1 MALKLA
7 INGFGR
13 IGRLVFREA
22 MKHDEF
28 EVVAVNDLTDAGQLA
43 HLLKYDSVHGIYDA
57 EVNADEDSFVVN
69 GQRIKVYAEKDP
81 AQLPWGELGVD
92 VVLECTGH
100 FRSMEEVGKHIEAGA
115 KKAILSAPA
124 KGAMLTFVMGV
135 NHEDYNPA
143 TDDVISNASCTTNC
157 LAPVAKV
164 LDEKFGIERGMMTT
178 IHSYTNDQRILD
190 FPHSDPRRARAGAV
204 SMIPT
209 TTGAAV
215 AVSKVLPQLKDY
227 NELPLVSIDY
237 NGNHHSSTVD
247 GLSTMV
253 LENKMVKVLA
263 WGAFFMLNKK
273 TMKDID
279 VKGKRVFVRVDFN
292 VPMADGAITDET
304 RIRAAIPTIEYLVEQ
319 GAKVILASHLG
330 RPKGEVKEDMC
341 LTAAGVRLAQLMGKP
356 VTKLDES
363 IGQVVEEAVA
373 SMHDGDLLLM
383 ENVRFHAGEEKNDPT
398 LAQQFAQLAD
408 IYMYC
413 KALSNPEHPF
423 TAIIGGAKVK
433 DKIGV
438 IESLLEKVD
447 HLIIGGG
454 LSFTF
459 IKAQGYDIGKSL
471 LEEDKIELA
480 KSFIEKAKAKGV
492 QLHMPVDA
500 VVANEFSQDAET
512 QIVNVDA
519 IPADWMG
526 LDIGPKTAANYAE
539 VIKNSKL
546 IIWNG
551 PMGVFEMDKFA
562 NGTKKVADAMATT
575 AGYTVIGGGDSAAA
589 VEKFEVADKM
599 DHISTGGGASL
610 ELMEG
615 KELPGI
621 VALNDK

>member
-1 MALKLA
+1 
-7 INGFGR
+7 
-13 IGRLVFREA
+13 
-22 MKHDEF
+22 
-28 EVVAVNDLTDAGQLA
+28 
-43 HLLKYDSVHGIYDA
+43 
-57 EVNADEDSFVVN
+57 
-69 GQRIKVYAEKDP
+69 
-81 AQLPWGELGVD
+81 
-92 VVLECTGH
+92 
-100 FRSMEEVGKHIEAGA
+100 
-115 KKAILSAPA
+115 
-124 KGAMLTFVMGV
+124 
-135 NHEDYNPA
+135 
-143 TDDVISNASCTTNC
+143 
-157 LAPVAKV
+157 
-164 LDEKFGIERGMMTT
+164 
-178 IHSYTNDQRILD
+178 
-190 FPHSDPRRARAGAV
+190 
-204 SMIPT
+204 
-209 TTGAAV
+209 
-215 AVSKVLPQLKDY
+215 
-227 NELPLVSIDY
+227 
-237 NGNHHSSTVD
+237 
-247 GLSTMV
+247 
-253 LENKMVKVLA
+253 
-263 WGAFFMLNKK
+263 MLNKK

-330 RPKGEVKEDMC
+330 RPKGEVKEDMR
-341 LTAAGVRLAQLMGKP
+341 LTAVGVRLAELMGKP

-363 IGQVVEEAVA
+363 IGQEVEKAVA
-373 SMHDGDLLLM
+373 NMQNGDIILL
-383 ENVRFHAGEEKNDPT
+383 ENVRFHAGEEKNDPA
-398 LAQQFAQLAD
+398 LAEQFAKLAD
-408 IYMYC
+408 VYVNDAFGAAHRAHASTEGIAKYVPAVSGFLMQKELDVLG

-471 LEEDKIELA
+471 LEEDKIDLA

-492 QLHMPVDA
+492 QLHMPIDA
-500 VVANEFSQDAET
+500 VVANEFSKDAET
-512 QIVNVDA
+512 NIVDVDA

-562 NGTKKVADAMATT
+562 NGTKTVADAMATT
-575 AGYTVIGGGDSAAA
+575 TGYTVIGGGDSAAA

>member
-1 MALKLA
+1 MGKTQKCKTKT
-7 INGFGR
+7 N
-13 IGRLVFREA
+13 
-22 MKHDEF
+22 F
-28 EVVAVNDLTDAGQLA
+28 EG
-43 HLLKYDSVHGIYDA
+43 S
-57 EVNADEDSFVVN
+57 
-69 GQRIKVYAEKDP
+69 
-81 AQLPWGELGVD
+81 
-92 VVLECTGH
+92 
-100 FRSMEEVGKHIEAGA
+100 
-115 KKAILSAPA
+115 
-124 KGAMLTFVMGV
+124 
-135 NHEDYNPA
+135 
-143 TDDVISNASCTTNC
+143 
-157 LAPVAKV
+157 
-164 LDEKFGIERGMMTT
+164 
-178 IHSYTNDQRILD
+178 
-190 FPHSDPRRARAGAV
+190 
-204 SMIPT
+204 
-209 TTGAAV
+209 
-215 AVSKVLPQLKDY
+215 
-227 NELPLVSIDY
+227 
-237 NGNHHSSTVD
+237 
-247 GLSTMV
+247 
-253 LENKMVKVLA
+253 
-263 WGAFFMLNKK
+263 FFMLNKK

-279 VKGKRVFVRVDFN
+279 VKGQRVFVRVDFN

-330 RPKGEVKEDMC
+330 RPKGEVKEDMR
-341 LTAAGVRLAQLMGKP
+341 LTAVGIRLAELMGKP

-363 IGQVVEEAVA
+363 IGQAVEEAVA
-373 SMHDGDLLLM
+373 NMQDGDILLL

-408 IYMYC
+408 IYVNDAFGAAHRAHASTEGIAKHIPAVSGFLMQKELDVLG

-459 IKAQGYDIGKSL
+459 IKAQGHDIGKSL

-512 QIVNVDA
+512 QIVDVDA

-562 NGTKKVADAMATT
+562 NGTKTVADAMATT